1 MAIHMCIN
9 GYAYIAAMD
18 PLATAL
24 AKNLR
29 LRLGTLTQ
37 QQFARKLGI
46 SQPTLARLEAG
57 AQNTT
62 LKTLSQ
68 IASALKCSACDL
80 IR

>member
-1 MAIHMCIN
+1 
-9 GYAYIAAMD
+9 MD
-18 PLATAL
+18 PLAAAL

-29 LRLGTLTQ
+29 LHRGTMTQ

-46 SQPTLARLEAG
+46 SQATLARLENG

-68 IASALKCSACDL
+68 IAASLKCSACEL
-80 IR
+80 IS